1 MLLKVSVTENN
12 QKAQE
17 KIVVLNLIL
26 FKDRL
31 FLLQSPLPNAEYL
44 CIGEKWAVTGKQL
57 NCLVLM
63 RFVAVVVSELTAYYQ
78 EMLVKNSTVNGIG
91 TCW

>member
-1 MLLKVSVTENN
+1 MLLKVSITENN

-17 KIVVLNLIL
+17 KIVVLDLIL

-44 CIGEKWAVTGKQL
+44 RIGEKWAVARK
-57 NCLVLM
+57 
-63 RFVAVVVSELTAYYQ
+63 
-78 EMLVKNSTVNGIG
+78 
-91 TCW
+91 